1 MLLSNK
7 YELVPERIEPMK
19 KYPLSVLLIIICAVI
34 SATFRLGS
42 SPRDEHD
49 RVKIDSEWEI
59 RFRDRKYNCTAPEKQ
74 RLSSVFPIKKGDHI
88 ELSTILPKY
97 PFRQPEVE
105 FTSQC
110 SVVRVYL
117 DRELIYSYGEQ
128 EEAKNRLVGSGRMCV
143 PLPGDPYGKELTI
156 TLDVCENRMFTRV
169 SKVYIQD
176 TKYYIQNILRDNI
189 WLLGVALLILAIG
202 IVLLSIALI
211 MTVMSN
217 YKTRS
222 VIYLSGF
229 AISTAVCPDKSGKSS
244 EL

>member
-1 MLLSNK
+1 
-7 YELVPERIEPMK
+7 
-19 KYPLSVLLIIICAVI
+19 
-34 SATFRLGS
+34 
-42 SPRDEHD
+42 
-49 RVKIDSEWEI
+49 
-59 RFRDRKYNCTAPEKQ
+59 
-74 RLSSVFPIKKGDHI
+74 
-88 ELSTILPKY
+88 
-97 PFRQPEVE
+97 
-105 FTSQC
+105 
-110 SVVRVYL
+110 
-117 DRELIYSYGEQ
+117 
-128 EEAKNRLVGSGRMCV
+128 MCV

-156 TLDVCENRMFTRV
+156 TLDVCENGMFTRV
-169 SKVYIQD
+169 SEVYIQD

-189 WLLGVALLILAIG
+189 WLPGVALLILAIG